1 MAYRDKLRSMA
12 ETSMAPGES
21 YRAGMRVSSRGAT
34 LVTAVGA
41 GVGAAAGYLIGGA
54 ETLLASAIGGG
65 VGGGVGAL
73 LGVGAAFVVGTR
85 VPGTR
90 NPFLAMVITDRAVRL
105 HERSP
110 LSNRPRPG
118 PAVEVMR
125 TDVRSMDLG
134 PKRLTFPRKLT
145 VSLRDGTRWD
155 LEAVP
160 LDDPEALVEEFDSG
174 PQPPTAPTP

>member
-1 MAYRDKLRSMA
+1 MVYRDKLKSLTEA
-12 ETSMAPGES
+12 SLAPGES

-54 ETLLASAIGGG
+54 ETLLSAAVGGGIGGG
-65 VGGGVGAL
+65 AGAL
-73 LGVGAAFVVGTR
+73 LGVGTAYLTGSK

-90 NPFLAMVITDRAVRL
+90 NPFLALVLTDRSVRL

-110 LSNRPRPG
+110 LSNRPQ
-118 PAVEVMR
+118 PAAAVAVGRTEV
-125 TDVRSMDLG
+125 TSMDLG

-145 VSLRDGTRWD
+145 VVLADGRRWE

-160 LDDPEALVEEFDSG
+160 LDDPEALVSEFGSG
-174 PQPPTAPTP
+174 RQPPAAPTP